1 MENIS
6 IIINVQQRGGQ
17 QLCKSSSSRR
27 SQNDQVVIIALG
39 DGDSFVFSRMLSTE
53 AAVWENRDPDRLTQ
67 RQFDTLPGMLLDVM
81 ALCVY
86 VLSTIPTFQS

>member
-53 AAVWENRDPDRLTQ
+53 AAVWENRDPVSPQ
-67 RQFDTLPGMLLDVM
+67 P
-81 ALCVY
+81 
-86 VLSTIPTFQS
+86 STV